1 MTTKTGLA
9 YAIYLKYSWDGEG
22 EERGHYIFNLL
33 GVGVASVNTE
43 SQRNFFLG
51 SASFQVEI
59 AQTWGVLRV
68 LYFIAI
74 STLVGTVLLC
84 AIPVWELQPS
94 LVKLLLEFE

>member
-22 EERGHYIFNLL
+22 EERGHCIFNLL

-51 SASFQVEI
+51 SASFLGCPMCAVFYSYKYPSWYSL
-59 AQTWGVLRV
+59 ALCYSCVGVT
-68 LYFIAI
+68 AI
-74 STLVGTVLLC
+74 TGKTP
-84 AIPVWELQPS
+84 IGI
-94 LVKLLLEFE
+94 